1 MHAAGTRNG
10 ALALGTAAAAS
21 ARAPCEALDQCRPY
35 ALPCSGFRERLLA
48 DPGFMVKVRAGWCEC
63 LCFYGH
69 SSTALVVGHDAA
81 WGLFPGHM
89 HADDSCT
96 PAVLWLPAPAP

>member
-1 MHAAGTRNG
+1 MLLAQGTELWRWLRLPLHL
-10 ALALGTAAAAS
+10 LA
-21 ARAPCEALDQCRPY
+21 CEALDQCRPC